1 MSETLSARG
10 QEDSYFADNAQ
21 LLKEIMGSAGRVLDA
36 SGTHLDFDMN
46 LLTPTLVDGLPGTED
61 FLEAE
66 PTITQEEAARA
77 ADMRRQAV
85 TYVARTALLV
95 LGSRARMYE
104 IADEDRRLHS
114 AVAPHSGR
122 GPAAKRQLAVYHPTR
137 AAIGSW
143 RHTMDESGSGDTVM
157 ITEAKLWDRAGV
169 DYASEI
175 ELIIEDSLVKKTCSV
190 MTLKGEVRDVRS
202 SVVPT
207 VDPLVESAS
216 ETLDVDDLAKVNF
229 LMTGVDP
236 TNIIDINTELNNI
249 WLNYLGTGREQEV
262 GQLLDEIRMRHL
274 AAKEALALF
283 AALGEDGKPSFQE
296 LVDLNSYLADF

>member
-1 MSETLSARG
+1 MSETLSARD

-66 PTITQEEAARA
+66 PTITQEEADRA

-104 IADEDRRLHS
+104 IADEDRRLQS
-114 AVAPHSGR
+114 ATPPHSGS

-137 AAIGSW
+137 AATGSW
-143 RHTMDESGSGDTVM
+143 RHTTDESVSGDTVV
-157 ITEAKLWDRAGV
+157 IAEARLWDRTGA
-169 DYASEI
+169 DYASEV
-175 ELIIEDSLVKKTCSV
+175 ELIIEDPLVKKTCSV

-207 VDPLVESAS
+207 VDPVLESAS
-216 ETLDVDDLAKVNF
+216 KILDVDDLAKANF
-229 LMTGVDP
+229 WMAGVDP
-236 TNIIDINTELNNI
+236 TNIIDINTELNNM

-296 LVDLNSYLADF
+296 LVDLNSYLANL